1 MSKSTKS
8 FLTGTVIILLA
19 VGFFGYEYIG
29 SKMFGFER
37 EAKAQ
42 NQSTESHQTS
52 SGKEKI
58 SSSDTSKNHGKKES
72 SSEEH
77 SAEKKQEHREVHLSS
92 EQIKPLSIQ
101 VDKAEAGSA
110 RSSITRPATIQFNA
124 NRIARVGPR
133 VSAKVEKVLVSL
145 GDKLEEGQPIAL
157 LSSVELG
164 KARAQYIT
172 AQARLE
178 TEKATYEREK
188 SLFEKDI
195 SSEAAMLE
203 ARAKFKE
210 AQANLRAVR
219 EKLRLY
225 GVDEENFEGIGD
237 TNQKPLSYFYVS
249 SPVSGV
255 LQKRDV
261 VPGQT
266 VGTNETPFHV
276 VNTNTVW
283 AMIDAYERDIAYLEP
298 GQNVTLQVR
307 SIGGQTFKGTVDW
320 VSDEL
325 DQQTRTLPVRATI
338 QNKDKKLKS
347 GMYVQASIETSQAK
361 KNALVPV
368 DAIQTIDGQS
378 MIFVPGDKK
387 GQFRAIPVKTGNE
400 GSETVEIMSGIRPG
414 DRIVT
419 AGAFDL
425 KSILTS
431 KSRSASH

>member
-8 FLTGTVIILLA
+8 FLTGTVIVLLA

-29 SKMFGFER
+29 PMVFGLEH
-37 EAKAQ
+37 EAQAQ
-42 NQSTESHQTS
+42 EENTSNQPTS
-52 SGKEKI
+52 SKHTM
-58 SSSDTSKNHGKKES
+58 SSSDASKDHGKKETS
-72 SSEEH
+72 TEGH
-77 SAEKKQEHREVHLSS
+77 SAEQQQGHREIHLSS
-92 EQIKPLSIQ
+92 EQLKPLSIQ
-101 VDKAEAGSA
+101 VNEAEAGNA
-110 RSSITRPATIQFNA
+110 RSSITRPATIKFNS
-124 NRIARVGPR
+124 NRIAQVGPR
-133 VSAKVEKVLVSL
+133 VSAKVEKVLVNL
-145 GDKLEEGQPIAL
+145 GDTVKKGQPIAL

-178 TEKATYEREK
+178 TEQAAYKREQ
-188 SLFEKDI
+188 SLYEKDI

-203 ARAKFKE
+203 AKAKFKE
-210 AQANLRAVR
+210 AQANLRAAR

-225 GVDEENFEGIGD
+225 GVNEDNFEGIGE

-283 AMIDAYERDIAYLEP
+283 AMIDAYERDIDYLRP
-298 GQNVTLQVR
+298 GQNVTLRAR
-307 SIGGQTFKGTVDW
+307 SIGGQTFTGTIDW

-325 DQQTRTLPVRATI
+325 DQQTRTLPVRATVR
-338 QNKDKKLKS
+338 NKGKLLKS
-347 GMYVQASIETSQAK
+347 GMYVQTTIETSQAK

-368 DAIQTIDGQS
+368 DAVQTIDGKS
-378 MIFVPGDKK
+378 MIFVPGKK
-387 GQFRAIPVKTGNE
+387 EGQFRAVPVKTGDEGNE
-400 GSETVEIMSGIRPG
+400 TLEIISGIRPG

-419 AGAFDL
+419 GGAFDL